1 MSSDLFRQYINIINE
16 NSQPEEKGTGHPAF
30 QRAYH
35 SGEGP
40 QPPEPMEIIDDPE
53 EIASMIHQ
61 AYNMPDSSDPEE
73 NAQNAD
79 IRKMVKAALL
89 ELEPR
94 EERIIRMRFGI
105 GVPEMTLDAISDKF
119 GISGNRIRQIE
130 AKAIRKMKHPSRIL
144 RKSEK
149 KRLPPAPTYAAYD
162 KDSEKYDRDWQRWHR
177 TYNTRP
183 DNLE

>member
-16 NSQPEEKGTGHPAF
+16 NSQPDYKGPDAF

-40 QPPEPMEIIDDPE
+40 QAPEPMEIIDDPE

-105 GVPEMTLDAISDKF
+105 GVPEMTLDAISEKF
-119 GISGNRIRQIE
+119 GISGNRISQIE
-130 AKAIRKMKHPSRIL
+130 AKAIRKIKHPSRIL
-144 RKSEK
+144 RKSAT
-149 KRLPPAPTYAAYD
+149 KRLPYLPDYNSPD
-162 KDSEKYDRDWQRWHR
+162 REKYHRDREKWDIA
-177 TYNTRP
+177 YNTRP